1 MKKNLLFFT
10 ILLFAI
16 FQSQELK
23 IFVVP
28 KGYEK
33 ILEVKGD
40 LDKDGK
46 EETVMVFNTNIK
58 TKSEGFERR
67 FYILKNIGGNL
78 KIWKENSSVI
88 IDSKFGFYPTDNELD
103 VKIKNNCLIISQLF
117 FTNSRHSDTSKYTF
131 RFQNGDFYLIGAHY
145 QMDDTCEFNFTYEV
159 NFSTGKFIADEQYS
173 ECDGDENRAIPKD
186 YHKEF
191 IHKFTTL
198 KKMNGFRIGENKF
211 KIPNS
216 NKYFYY

>member
-1 MKKNLLFFT
+1 MKNFFSFFT
-10 ILLFAI
+10 IFLFTI

-23 IFVVP
+23 DFVIP
-28 KGYEK
+28 NDYEK
-33 ILEVKGD
+33 ILEVTGD

-46 EETVMVFNTNIK
+46 EETVMVFNTDIK
-58 TKSEGFERR
+58 AKPDSFERK
-67 FYILKNIGGNL
+67 FYILKNINGNL

-88 IDSKFGFYPTDNELD
+88 IDNKYGFYPTDNKLE
-103 VKIKNNCLIISQLF
+103 VNIKNNCLIIFQLF

-131 RFQNGDFYLIGAHY
+131 RFQNGDFYLIGAVH
-145 QMDDTCEFNFTYEV
+145 QLDDTCDYSFTNEV
-159 NFSTGKFIADEQYS
+159 NFSTGKAIIDEQYS
-173 ECDGDENRAIPKD
+173 SCDDGKTKIPKD
-186 YHKEF
+186 YYKEF

-198 KKMNGFRIGENKF
+198 TKMNGFRIGENKF

>member
-1 MKKNLLFFT
+1 MKRILLFFT
-10 ILLFAI
+10 ILLFKI

-23 IFVVP
+23 DFVTP
-28 KGYEK
+28 NDYEK

-46 EETVMVFNTNIK
+46 EEIVMVFNTENK
-58 TKSEGFERR
+58 KKSEGFKRK
-67 FYILKNIGGNL
+67 FYILKNIGRNL

-88 IDSKFGFYPTDNELD
+88 IDSKYVFYPTDNELD
-103 VKIKNNCLIISQLF
+103 VKIKNNCIIISQLF
-117 FTNSRHSDTSKYTF
+117 FTNSRHSDTSKYIF
-131 RFQNGDFYLIGAHY
+131 RFQNGDFYLIGAVH
-145 QMDDTCEFNFTYEV
+145 QLDDTCDYNFKNEV
-159 NFSTGKFIADEQYS
+159 NFSTGKAIIDERYS
-173 ECDGDENRAIPKD
+173 SCDDGKTELPKD
-186 YHKEF
+186 YYKEF

-198 KKMNGFRIGENKF
+198 IKMNGFRVGENKF

>member
-1 MKKNLLFFT
+1 MKKIFSFLTVLLFT
-10 ILLFAI
+10 I

-23 IFVVP
+23 NFFIP
-28 KGYEK
+28 NGYEK

-40 LDKDGK
+40 LDKDSK
-46 EETVMVFNTNIK
+46 DEIVIVFNTNIP
-58 TKSEGFERR
+58 TKSDGFERK
-67 FYILKNIGGNL
+67 FYILKNINGDL

-88 IDSKFGFYPTDNELD
+88 IDSKYGFYPSDNELD
-103 VKIKNNCLIISQLF
+103 LKIKNNCIVISQKF

-131 RFQNGDFYLIGAHY
+131 RFQNGDFYLIGAVY
-145 QMDDTCEFNFTYEV
+145 QLDDTCDYNFTNEV
-159 NFSTGKFIADEQYS
+159 NFSTGKCIVDEKYS
-173 ECDGDENRAIPKD
+173 SCDDEKTDLPKD

-198 KKMNGFRIGENKF
+198 IKMNGFRIGENKF

>member
-1 MKKNLLFFT
+1 MKKNLLFFS
-10 ILLFAI
+10 ILLFTI

-23 IFVVP
+23 DFAVP

-33 ILEVKGD
+33 TLEVKGD

-46 EETVMVFNTNIK
+46 EETVIVFNTEIK

-88 IDSKFGFYPTDNELD
+88 IDSKYGFYPTDNKLE
-103 VKIKNNCLIISQLF
+103 VNIKNNCLIISQLF

-131 RFQNGDFYLIGAHY
+131 RFQNGDFYLIGAVY
-145 QMDDTCEFNFTYEV
+145 QLDDTCDYNFTNEV
-159 NFSTGKFIADEQYS
+159 NFSTGKAIIDEQYS
-173 ECDGDENRAIPKD
+173 SCDDGKTEIPKD

-191 IHKFTTL
+191 IHKFTPL
-198 KKMNGFRIGENKF
+198 KKMNGFRVGENKF

>member
-1 MKKNLLFFT
+1 MKNFFSLFT
-10 ILLFAI
+10 ILLFTI
-16 FQSQELK
+16 SQSQELK
-23 IFVVP
+23 DFNIP

-40 LDKDGK
+40 LDKDGS
-46 EETVMVFNTNIK
+46 EEILIVLNTDIK
-58 TKSEGFERR
+58 NKSEGFERR
-67 FYILKNIGGNL
+67 FYILKNSNGNL

-88 IDSKFGFYPTDNELD
+88 IDSKYGFYPTDNELD

-131 RFQNGDFYLIGAHY
+131 RFQNGDFCLIGAKY
-145 QMDDTCEFNFTYEV
+145 QMDDTCDFNFTYEV
-159 NFSTGKFIADEQYS
+159 NFSTGKFIVDEKYS
-173 ECDGDENRAIPKD
+173 SCDEEKTDIPKD
-186 YHKEF
+186 HHQEF

-198 KKMNGFRIGENKF
+198 TKMNGFRVGENKF

>member
-1 MKKNLLFFT
+1 MKKILLLFT
-10 ILLFAI
+10 ILVFTI
-16 FQSQELK
+16 SKSQELK
-23 IFVVP
+23 NFVIP
-28 KGYEK
+28 NDYKK

-58 TKSEGFERR
+58 TDSEGFKRKI
-67 FYILKNIGGNL
+67 YILKNINGNL
-78 KIWKENSSVI
+78 KILKENSSVI
-88 IDSKFGFYPTDNELD
+88 IDSNYGFYPSDNELD
-103 VKIKNNCLIISQLF
+103 LKIKNNCIAISQKF

-131 RFQNGDFYLIGAHY
+131 RFQNGDFYLIGAVY
-145 QMDDTCEFNFTYEV
+145 QLDDTCDYSFTNEV
-159 NFSTGKFIADEQYS
+159 NFSTGKAIVDEQYS
-173 ECDGDENRAIPKD
+173 SCDDEKTDLPKD

-198 KKMNGFRIGENKF
+198 SKMNGFRVGVNKF
-211 KIPNS
+211 KIPDS

>member
-1 MKKNLLFFT
+1 MKNLFSLITIFLFT
-10 ILLFAI
+10 ISY
-16 FQSQELK
+16 SQELK
-23 IFVVP
+23 NFVIP
-28 KGYEK
+28 NGYEK

-40 LDKDGK
+40 LDKDGID
-46 EETVMVFNTNIK
+46 EIVIVFNTNIPS
-58 TKSEGFERR
+58 KSQGFERK
-67 FYILKNIGGNL
+67 FYILKNINGNL

-88 IDSKFGFYPTDNELD
+88 IDSKYGFYPTDNELD

-131 RFQNGDFYLIGAHY
+131 RFQNGDFYLIGAVYHL
-145 QMDDTCEFNFTYEV
+145 DDTCDYNFTNEV
-159 NFSTGKFIADEQYS
+159 NFSTGKCIVDEKYS
-173 ECDGDENRAIPKD
+173 SCDDEKTDLPKD

-198 KKMNGFRIGENKF
+198 IKMNGFRIGENKF

>member
-1 MKKNLLFFT
+1 MKKILLLFT
-10 ILLFAI
+10 ILLFTI
-16 FQSQELK
+16 SKSQELK
-23 IFVVP
+23 DFVIP
-28 KGYEK
+28 KGYTK

-46 EETVMVFNTNIK
+46 EETVIVFNTNIK
-58 TKSEGFERR
+58 TKSESFERK
-67 FYILKNIGGNL
+67 FYILKSINGNL

-88 IDSKFGFYPTDNELD
+88 IDSKYGFYPTDNKLD
-103 VKIKNNCLIISQLF
+103 LKIKNNCLIISQLF
-117 FTNSRHSDTSKYTF
+117 FTNSRHSDTSTYTF
-131 RFQNGDFYLIGAHY
+131 RFQNNDFYLIGAVY
-145 QMDDTCEFNFTYEV
+145 QLDDTCDYNFTNEV
-159 NFSTGKFIADEQYS
+159 NFSTGKAIVDEQYS
-173 ECDGDENRAIPKD
+173 SCDDEKTDLPKD

-198 KKMNGFRIGENKF
+198 IKMNGFRIGENKF

>member
-1 MKKNLLFFT
+1 MKNFFSFFT
-10 ILLFAI
+10 IFIFAV
-16 FQSQELK
+16 FQSQEFK
-23 IFVVP
+23 DFVIP
-28 KGYEK
+28 NGYEK
-33 ILEVKGD
+33 ILEVNRD

-46 EETVMVFNTNIK
+46 EETVAVFNTKIR
-58 TKSEGFERR
+58 TKSGGFERK
-67 FYILKNIGGNL
+67 FYILKNIGGIL

-88 IDSKFGFYPTDNELD
+88 IDSKYGFYPEDNTLD
-103 VKIKNNCLIISQLF
+103 IKIKNHCLVISQLF

-131 RFQNGDFYLIGAHY
+131 RFQKGDFYLIGAVY
-145 QMDDTCEFNFTYEV
+145 QLDDTCDYSFTNEV
-159 NFSTGKFIADEQYS
+159 NFSTGRAIIDEQYS
-173 ECDGDENRAIPKD
+173 SCDDEKTEIPKD